1 VPPAQLLGKLAGTRR
16 RIAEHDPRTGHRQLL
31 HRAAL
36 IAPPPATTTTLSC
49 NPRILLPLPSSD
61 KRRRVYSM
69 VCTCVLLHASH
80 SRGAAHRSI
89 QPRGET
95 LMTLSMYQASIP
107 VLIHNL
113 KTLSAI
119 LKKGAAHAKTRG
131 IDPAVLLNARLYP
144 DMFALSRQ
152 VQIAAD
158 MAKGGGA
165 RLAGIEIPSFPDTET
180 TFVEL
185 QERLARTIAF
195 LNSIRP
201 EQVDGSEKHDI
212 ILPMRI
218 GVVTFP
224 ASITC

>member
-1 VPPAQLLGKLAGTRR
+1 
-16 RIAEHDPRTGHRQLL
+16 
-31 HRAAL
+31 
-36 IAPPPATTTTLSC
+36 
-49 NPRILLPLPSSD
+49 
-61 KRRRVYSM
+61 
-69 VCTCVLLHASH
+69 
-80 SRGAAHRSI
+80 
-89 QPRGET
+89 
-95 LMTLSMYQASIP
+95 MTLSMYQASIP

-195 LNSIRP
+195 LKSIRP

-224 ASITC
+224 GQYYLLSWVLPNVLFHTVTAYNILRHNGVELGKWDFLGKAPGAVVGCGKRATKPRKPATGTRKVSKPKR